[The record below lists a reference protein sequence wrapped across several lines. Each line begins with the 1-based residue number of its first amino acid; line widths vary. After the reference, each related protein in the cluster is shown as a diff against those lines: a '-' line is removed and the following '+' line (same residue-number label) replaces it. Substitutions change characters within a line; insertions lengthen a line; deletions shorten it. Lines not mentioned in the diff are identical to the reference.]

1 MQVNMGQVIGAMM
14 QYNYGCPE
22 LINHALKVYAF
33 AKAIGEKEQIPAEK
47 QLALE
52 VGAVLHDIGIRI
64 SEEKYNSFSG
74 KYQQIEGPAIA
85 KEMLE
90 ELGCEAALIDRVCYL
105 IAHHHEYHAIDDVDY
120 QILVEADFLVNIF
133 EENNP
138 PEMVETIRET
148 IFKTEAGKEFL
159 DNLFRKAPPRESLFA
174 KDLEKI
180 ALKKAGI
187 DIVPLLK
194 I

>member
-1 MQVNMGQVIGAMM
+1 MQPTIGQVIGAMI

-47 QLALE
+47 QQALE

-64 SEEKYNSFSG
+64 SEEKYHSFSG
-74 KYQQIEGPAIA
+74 KYQQVEGPPIA
-85 KEMLE
+85 KELLA
-90 ELGCEAALIDRVCYL
+90 ELGCDDALIDRVCYL

-148 IFKTEAGKEFL
+148 IFKTETGREFL
-159 DNLFRKAPPRESLFA
+159 DNLFRREPPRESLFA
-174 KDLEKI
+174 KDLERI
-180 ALKKAGI
+180 TLKKAGVNVI
-187 DIVPLLK
+187 PLLNL
-194 I
+194 

>member
-1 MQVNMGQVIGAMM
+1 MQVNMGQVIGAMIE
-14 QYNYGCPE
+14 YNYGCPE

-47 QLALE
+47 QQALE

-74 KYQQIEGPAIA
+74 KYQQIEGPSIA

-90 ELGCEAALIDRVCYL
+90 KLGCEEALIDRVCYL

-148 IFKTEAGKEFL
+148 IFRTEAGKEFL
-159 DNLFRKAPPRESLFA
+159 DNLFRKAPSRESLFA

>member
-1 MQVNMGQVIGAMM
+1 MHPNMGQVVGAMI

-33 AKAIGEKEQIPAEK
+33 AKAIGEKEQIPVEK
-47 QLALE
+47 QAALE
-52 VGAVLHDIGIRI
+52 TAAVLHDIGIRI
-64 SEEKYNSFSG
+64 SEEKYGSFSG
-74 KYQQIEGPAIA
+74 KYQQIEGPSIA
-85 KEMLE
+85 KELLT
-90 ELGCEAALIDRVCYL
+90 ELGCGEVLIERVCYL
-105 IAHHHEYHAIDDVDY
+105 IAHHHEYHNIDDVDY

-138 PEMVETIRET
+138 PEMVETIRGT
-148 IFKTEAGKEFL
+148 IFQTKAGREFL

-180 ALKKAGI
+180 ALKRAGI
-187 DIVPLLK
+187 DIIPLLK